1 MVRRLIAVVV
11 YRATLRS
18 DDPNEV
24 LNGICYV
31 RMPEPRSNK
40 RGGYRFR
47 WHELTMTLAG
57 TPMEAATAEQ
67 NASQVRYCLG
77 IVRGCCCGFESS

>member
-1 MVRRLIAVVV
+1 MVRRLIAVV

-31 RMPEPRSNK
+31 CQNR
-40 RGGYRFR
+40 
-47 WHELTMTLAG
+47 
-57 TPMEAATAEQ
+57 EATSAEAT
-67 NASQVRYCLG
+67 
-77 IVRGCCCGFESS
+77 GFDGMSSR